1 MKINFPFMLVENSI
15 WPLTSSFSAL
25 SLLLGAVMLFHMKI
39 GEWN

>member
-1 MKINFPFMLVENSI
+1 MLVENSYG
-15 WPLTSSFSAL
+15 LFTSSVSAL